1 VFYSIKRNTPL
12 NLCTVKEL
20 TKTLVFLLTLYQF
33 TYRFNSVR
41 INSLID
47 FCPQSALGP
56 PDRTYLG
63 GPFVLVESLKVFC
76 DLVETQSFSKT
87 AVLNSV
93 TQSAVS
99 QQLKSIEKRQGKQLL
114 EREKRRLTLTAEGEI
129 FYRYAREIVRRF
141 EEMQHRIQAL
151 GGVVSGTV
159 RLAAIYSVG
168 MLELAPHLKSYI
180 KAYPKVNLRLQYDQA
195 QRIYD
200 NVASSE
206 IDLGI
211 VAYPKPQ
218 RNVDVLKFTED
229 DMVVVS
235 NPDSDLT
242 KNANIDPKVLE
253 EFPLILFTPETP
265 TRRAIDRFLRKHSV
279 RPNVVMELDH
289 IATIKHAVEV
299 DIGVSILPKLSVQY
313 EQSWGTLTATPFNN
327 DTFAR
332 PVGIIYRKGRSFS
345 LATQK
350 LIEILSNGTPEPIPE
365 SNEATSAAAAS

>member
-1 VFYSIKRNTPL
+1 MF
-12 NLCTVKEL
+12 
-20 TKTLVFLLTLYQF
+20 
-33 TYRFNSVR
+33 
-41 INSLID
+41 
-47 FCPQSALGP
+47 
-56 PDRTYLG
+56 
-63 GPFVLVESLKVFC
+63 VESLKVFC
-76 DLVETQSFSKT
+76 DLLETQSFSKT

-99 QQLKSIEKRQGKQLL
+99 QQLKSIEKRQGKRLL

-180 KAYPKVNLRLQYDQA
+180 KAYPKVNFRLQYNQT
-195 QRIYD
+195 QKIYD
-200 NVASSE
+200 DVASGE

-218 RNVDVLKFTED
+218 RNVEVIRFTED
-229 DMVVVS
+229 DMVIAS
-235 NPDSDLT
+235 HPESDLAGQS
-242 KNANIDPKVLE
+242 NVDPKILDGR
-253 EFPLILFTPETP
+253 PLILFTPETP
-265 TRRAIDRFLRKHSV
+265 TRRAIDRYLRKFGV

-299 DIGVSILPKLSVQY
+299 DIGVSILPSLAIKY
-313 EQSWGTLTATPFNN
+313 EQGWGTLSST
-327 DTFAR
+327 TFKDESFSR
-332 PVGIIYRKGRSFS
+332 PVGILYRKGRSFS

-350 LIEILSNGTPEPIPE
+350 LIEVLSDGNPASIGE
-365 SNEATSAAAAS
+365 EAEA

>member
-1 VFYSIKRNTPL
+1 M
-12 NLCTVKEL
+12 
-20 TKTLVFLLTLYQF
+20 
-33 TYRFNSVR
+33 
-41 INSLID
+41 
-47 FCPQSALGP
+47 
-56 PDRTYLG
+56 
-63 GPFVLVESLKVFC
+63 LVESLKVFC

-99 QQLKSIEKRQGKQLL
+99 QQLKSIEKRQSKRLL

-151 GGVVSGTV
+151 GGIVSGTV

-168 MLELAPHLKSYI
+168 MLELAPHLKSFI

-195 QRIYD
+195 QKIYD
-200 NVASSE
+200 DVASGE

-211 VAYPKPQ
+211 VAYPKVQ
-218 RNVDVLKFTED
+218 RNVEVLQFTED
-229 DMVVVS
+229 AMVVVS
-235 NPDSDLT
+235 SPQSDLA
-242 KNANIDPKVLE
+242 KQKVIEPKVLNGR
-253 EFPLILFTPETP
+253 PLILFTPETP
-265 TRRAIDRFLRKHSV
+265 TRRAIDRFLRKHGV

-299 DIGVSILPKLSVQY
+299 DIGISIVPTLSVKY
-313 EQSWGTLTATPFNN
+313 EQSWGTLTATPF
-327 DTFAR
+327 DDEPFTR

-350 LIEILSNGTPEPIPE
+350 LIEILSNEDHVPVPEEIE
-365 SNEATSAAAAS
+365 G

>member
-1 VFYSIKRNTPL
+1 
-12 NLCTVKEL
+12 
-20 TKTLVFLLTLYQF
+20 
-33 TYRFNSVR
+33 
-41 INSLID
+41 
-47 FCPQSALGP
+47 
-56 PDRTYLG
+56 
-63 GPFVLVESLKVFC
+63 VLVESLKVFC

-129 FYRYAREIVRRF
+129 FYRYARDIVRRF

-151 GGVVSGTV
+151 GGIVSGTV

-180 KAYPKVNLRLQYDQA
+180 KAYPKVNLRLQYDQT
-195 QRIYD
+195 QKIYD
-200 NVASSE
+200 DVANGE

-211 VAYPKPQ
+211 VAYPKQQ
-218 RNVDVLKFTED
+218 RNVEVLPFTED
-229 DMVVVS
+229 DMVVVTHPK
-235 NPDSDLT
+235 NDLAGQS
-242 KNANIDPKVLE
+242 KVDPKSLDGR
-253 EFPLILFTPETP
+253 PLILFSPETP
-265 TRRAIDRFLRKHSV
+265 TRRAIDRYLRKFDV

-299 DIGVSILPKLSVQY
+299 DIGISILPSLSVQY
-313 EQSWGTLTATPFNN
+313 EQGWGTLSSTTFREEP
-327 DTFAR
+327 FAR
-332 PVGIIYRKGRSFS
+332 PVGILYRKGRSFS

-350 LIEILSNGTPEPIPE
+350 LIEVLSDGNPAPLVEETD
-365 SNEATSAAAAS
+365 S

>member
-1 VFYSIKRNTPL
+1 M
-12 NLCTVKEL
+12 
-20 TKTLVFLLTLYQF
+20 
-33 TYRFNSVR
+33 
-41 INSLID
+41 
-47 FCPQSALGP
+47 
-56 PDRTYLG
+56 
-63 GPFVLVESLKVFC
+63 LVESLKVFC

-195 QRIYD
+195 QKIYD
-200 NVASSE
+200 DVASSE

-211 VAYPKPQ
+211 VAYPKAQ
-218 RNVDVLKFTED
+218 RNVDVLQFTED
-229 DMVVVS
+229 AMVVVS
-235 NPDSDLT
+235 HPGSDLA
-242 KNANIDPKVLE
+242 KKSPVDPKELDGR
-253 EFPLILFTPETP
+253 PLILFTPETP

-299 DIGVSILPKLSVQY
+299 DIGVSILPSQAVQY
-313 EQSWGTLTATPFNN
+313 EQSWGTLTPTPFN
-327 DTFAR
+327 DEPFTR

-350 LIEILSNGTPEPIPE
+350 LIEVLSNGHGVPVLEET
-365 SNEATSAAAAS
+365 EA

>member
-1 VFYSIKRNTPL
+1 M
-12 NLCTVKEL
+12 
-20 TKTLVFLLTLYQF
+20 
-33 TYRFNSVR
+33 
-41 INSLID
+41 
-47 FCPQSALGP
+47 
-56 PDRTYLG
+56 
-63 GPFVLVESLKVFC
+63 LVESLKVFC

-195 QRIYD
+195 QKIYD
-200 NVASSE
+200 DVASSE

-211 VAYPKPQ
+211 VAYPKAQ
-218 RNVDVLKFTED
+218 RNVDVLQFTED
-229 DMVVVS
+229 AMVVASHPENEVAQ
-235 NPDSDLT
+235 NDLV
-242 KNANIDPKVLE
+242 DPKALDGK
-253 EFPLILFTPETP
+253 PLILFTPETP
-265 TRRAIDRFLRKHSV
+265 TRRAIDRFLRKHGV

-299 DIGVSILPKLSVQY
+299 DIGVSILPSLSV
-313 EQSWGTLTATPFNN
+313 EHEKSTGTLKATPFT
-327 DTFAR
+327 DDSFSR

-350 LIEILSNGTPEPIPE
+350 LIEVLSNGNPTPVAE
-365 SNEATSAAAAS
+365 EAEA

>member
-1 VFYSIKRNTPL
+1 M
-12 NLCTVKEL
+12 
-20 TKTLVFLLTLYQF
+20 
-33 TYRFNSVR
+33 
-41 INSLID
+41 
-47 FCPQSALGP
+47 
-56 PDRTYLG
+56 
-63 GPFVLVESLKVFC
+63 LVESLKVFC

-87 AVLNSV
+87 AILNSV

-151 GGVVSGTV
+151 GGVVSGAV

-168 MLELAPHLKSYI
+168 MMELAPHLKSYI

-195 QRIYD
+195 QKIYD
-200 NVASSE
+200 DVGSSE

-211 VAYPKPQ
+211 VAYPKAQ
-218 RNVDVLKFTED
+218 RNVDVLQFLED
-229 DMVVVS
+229 EMVVVS
-235 NPDSDLT
+235 HPGSDLAG
-242 KNANIDPKVLE
+242 KGKIDPKVLDGR
-253 EFPLILFTPETP
+253 PLILFTPETP
-265 TRRAIDRFLRKHSV
+265 TRRAIDRFLRKHGV
-279 RPNVVMELDH
+279 KPNVVMELDH

-299 DIGVSILPKLSVQY
+299 DIGVSILPSQSVQH
-313 EQSWGTLTATPFNN
+313 EQSWGSLAATPFN
-327 DTFAR
+327 DEPFSR

-350 LIEILSNGTPEPIPE
+350 LIEVLSSGNTLPVIEDEEP
-365 SNEATSAAAAS
+365 